1 MRQKHVT
8 LAAWWAAVC
17 ASPAA
22 DGQAEWAAYL
32 AALKPNG
39 QAHLDFIEAYQQTK
53 SAAQKH
59 WKASIDQKT
68 VAFKA
73 YCAAQA
79 DWQAARDAYHAAR
92 KAFDMAGLEY
102 TETLKQVNSA
112 DANVWRAKLDIV
124 IRSISGRRVCTAE
137 MMLERARAGAERKE
151 MDSRRE

>member
-1 MRQKHVT
+1 MGRISRSFETKRPG
-8 LAAWWAAVC
+8 A
-17 ASPAA
+17 
-22 DGQAEWAAYL
+22 
-32 AALKPNG
+32 
-39 QAHLDFIEAYQQTK
+39 LDFIEAYQQTK